1 MFSEFCCHLH
11 YADCAGKEQS
21 PIDIV
26 TSGVSQVAETTPL
39 SFSNYDVAMVELLN
53 NGHTAVS
60 LPTFSVALHCA
71 RWSFKCID

>member
-1 MFSEFCCHLH
+1 MV
-11 YADCAGKEQS
+11 YADCDGKEQS

-60 LPTFSVALHCA
+60 LRTFSVAPCDQLKA
-71 RWSFKCID
+71 IRRRRNGVQS

>member
-60 LPTFSVALHCA
+60 LPTFSVALCEVEL
-71 RWSFKCID
+71 

>member
-1 MFSEFCCHLH
+1 M
-11 YADCAGKEQS
+11 
-21 PIDIV
+21 

-60 LPTFSVALHCA
+60 LRIFSLAPCEVEL
-71 RWSFKCID
+71 